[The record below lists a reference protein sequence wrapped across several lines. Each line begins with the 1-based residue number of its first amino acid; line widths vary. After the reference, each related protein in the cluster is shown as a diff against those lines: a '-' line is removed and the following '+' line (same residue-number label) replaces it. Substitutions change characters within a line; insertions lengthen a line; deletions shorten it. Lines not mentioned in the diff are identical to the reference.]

1 MICTCRINMH
11 VNYERVGKKIY
22 TTKKKLI
29 KKKVTHKKGW
39 KETFYTADFN
49 KIEQRERIN
58 ETKAFN
64 GNSKP
69 HTSNITVIVNYAN
82 NSRVA
87 IQLLKCLHIKRDTVK
102 TTRII

>member
-1 MICTCRINMH
+1 MH
-11 VNYERVGKKIY
+11 VNHERVGKKIY
-22 TTKKKLI
+22 TTKKI
-29 KKKVTHKKGW
+29 NKKKKLPTKGVEKKR
-39 KETFYTADFN
+39 FYTADFN

-58 ETKAFN
+58 ETKAIN

-87 IQLLKCLHIKRDTVK
+87 IQLLKCLNIKRDTVK